1 MQIMQTALL
10 VLSNVPSEPLARA
23 ITQQLVEKRLA
34 ACVNIMPMMRSV
46 YQWQGQ
52 VEQADEVALF
62 IKTTSE
68 RYAEVEQTIRAM
80 HPYDVPEIIALPIT
94 DGLPG
99 YLDWIA
105 QEVRKDI
112 DV

>member
-1 MQIMQTALL
+1 MPSALL
-10 VLSNVPSEPLARA
+10 VLTNVPSQALARDIA
-23 ITQQLVEKRLA
+23 QQLVEKRLA
-34 ACVNIMPMMRSV
+34 ACVNIMPVMQSIYR
-46 YQWQGQ
+46 WQGQ
-52 VEQADEVALF
+52 VEHAEEVALF
-62 IKTTSE
+62 IKTGSE
-68 RYAEVEQTIRAM
+68 RYAEVEQTIAAM

-105 QEVRKDI
+105 QEVRKNI